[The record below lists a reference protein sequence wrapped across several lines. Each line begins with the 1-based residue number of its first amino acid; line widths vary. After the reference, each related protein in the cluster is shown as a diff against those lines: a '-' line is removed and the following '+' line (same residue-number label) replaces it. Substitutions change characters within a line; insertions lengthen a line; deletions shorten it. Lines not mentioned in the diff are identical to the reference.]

1 MNDSQSA
8 DKPLEVGLFLLRV
21 TTGLFL
27 LVWSVDKI
35 LNPGHAQRVFDKFYF
50 LEITPTISTGLGV
63 AQTLVILAFMA
74 GIKKFW
80 TYGAILA
87 MHTVSVASTW
97 ERLIDPY
104 GGGNLL
110 FWAAVPLWAALLLLW
125 LARDRDRM
133 LSFG

>member
-1 MNDSQSA
+1 MSNDKS
-8 DKPLEVGLFLLRV
+8 LEVGLLLLRI

-27 LVWSVDKI
+27 LVWSVDKV
-35 LNPGHAQRVFDKFYF
+35 LNTGHAQQVFNKFYF
-50 LEITPTISTGLGV
+50 LEITPTIATGLGV

-74 GIKKFW
+74 GFKKFW

-104 GGGNLL
+104 AGGNLL
-110 FWAAVPLWAALLLLW
+110 FWAAVPLWAALVLLW

-133 LSFG
+133 LAVG